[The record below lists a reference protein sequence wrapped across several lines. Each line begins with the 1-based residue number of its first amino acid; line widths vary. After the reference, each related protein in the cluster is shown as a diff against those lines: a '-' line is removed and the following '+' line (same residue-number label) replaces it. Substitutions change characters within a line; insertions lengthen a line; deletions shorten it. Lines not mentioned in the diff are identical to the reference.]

1 MTSETGP
8 DTTPS
13 RDDRAASAAT
23 ATPSPDATAAA
34 GASPTA
40 PAGNGRRRRALTI
53 LATVALAA
61 GIGWAA
67 WYLLVARWHQD
78 TDDAYVQGNVV
89 SIVPQAMGTV
99 VSIDADEGMRVEAGQ
114 ALAHLDP
121 NDAQVAYDQAVAN
134 LAGTVRQVRGLYS
147 SVDAGQAELA
157 ARRVAVRQARED
169 VRRREGL
176 VAGGAVSG
184 EELAHARDM
193 LAGAEAA
200 LSASQ
205 GELSRSRALVDA
217 TEIAGQPQVQ
227 AAAAQVRQAWLE
239 LQRMA
244 IVAPVSGHV
253 ARREVQL
260 GQRVQ
265 PGTTLMTIVPLE
277 QVWVE
282 ANFKETQLTDM
293 RIGQPVEVRAD
304 LYGGRVRYT
313 GTVASLG
320 MGTGS
325 AFSLLPA
332 QNASGNW
339 IKIVQRVPV
348 RIELDPAQLAEHP
361 LRLGLSMHV
370 DVSVRDQDG
379 PVLALAEP
387 ARAAPLLSTDAY
399 ARQLAQAD
407 ALIARTIEHNLPPAT
422 DATARR

>member
-1 MTSETGP
+1 MTSE
-8 DTTPS
+8 S
-13 RDDRAASAAT
+13 KS
-23 ATPSPDATAAA
+23 ATPPPKP
-34 GASPTA
+34 GK
-40 PAGNGRRRRALTI
+40 RRRALVI
-53 LATVALAA
+53 LATVAILA
-61 GIGWAA
+61 GLGWAG
-67 WYLLVARWHQD
+67 WYLLVGRWHQD

-89 SIVPQAMGTV
+89 SIVPQTMGTV
-99 VSIDADEGMRVEAGQ
+99 VSIDTDEGMRVEAGQ
-114 ALAHLDP
+114 ALVHLDP

-147 SVDAGQAELA
+147 SVESGQAELA
-157 ARRVAVRQARED
+157 ARQVAVRQARED

-176 VAGGAVSG
+176 VASGAVSR
-184 EELAHARDM
+184 EELAHARDV

-205 GELSRSRALVDA
+205 GQLSRSRALVDA
-217 TEIAGQPQVQ
+217 TEVASQPQVQ
-227 AAAAQVRQAWLE
+227 AAAAQLRRAWLD

-244 IVAPVSGHV
+244 IVAPVSGYI

-265 PGTTLMTIVPLE
+265 PGNTLMTIVPLE

-282 ANFKETQLTDM
+282 ANFKETQLTGM

-304 LYGGRVRYT
+304 LYGSKVRYT
-313 GTVASLG
+313 GKVASLG

-370 DVSVRDQDG
+370 DVAVRDQDG
-379 PVLALAEP
+379 PVLATSQAK
-387 ARAAPLLSTDAY
+387 RAAPLLSTDAY
-399 ARQLAQAD
+399 AEQQAQAD
-407 ALIARTIEHNLPPAT
+407 ALITRTIEANLPQLAT
-422 DATARR
+422 RR